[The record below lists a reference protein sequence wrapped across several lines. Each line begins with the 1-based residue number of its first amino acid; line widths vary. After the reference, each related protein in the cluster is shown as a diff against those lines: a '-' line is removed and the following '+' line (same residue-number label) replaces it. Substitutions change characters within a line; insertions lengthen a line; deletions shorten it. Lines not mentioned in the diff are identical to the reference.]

1 MQYSQRLKEL
11 RKEHN
16 LNQTEVADVLNI
28 KQTVYSRYERNENEM
43 PIKHLI
49 QLAQFYK
56 VTTDY
61 ILGLTDER

>member
-1 MQYSQRLKEL
+1 MQYPQKLKEL

-16 LNQTEVADVLNI
+16 LNQTEVAEVLNI